1 VRRLLLALALVAG
14 AVLAPGTA
22 GPASAS
28 VVPGA
33 CATSKGVTVV
43 VNFGTLG
50 LGTRVSCYSS
60 ATSATTGLSAL
71 HDAGFSTEGTVHD
84 GPGFVCRIDGQP
96 GNPPEQCDTTP
107 PASAYWSYWQA
118 TNGGS
123 WVYSSR
129 GAATSHVIVG
139 GFEGWSFGNGS
150 VRPTGSNPS
159 RPPEP
164 TFKIGPAAST
174 TTHRTTSTSH
184 TSTTSPAT
192 KRSPTTTATS
202 AGSTSPPT
210 ASSTGADSA
219 AAALPAEPAGGGR
232 APWPFVIGG
241 LAIAAVL
248 AGAYLV
254 VLRRR
259 GSGV

>member
-14 AVLAPGTA
+14 AVVAPGMA
-22 GPASAS
+22 VPASAS

-43 VNFGTLG
+43 VNFGTYG
-50 LGTRVSCYSS
+50 GTSTHCFAGASS
-60 ATSATTGLSAL
+60 STNGVEAL
-71 HDAGFSTEGTVHD
+71 QGAGFTPVGTNNY
-84 GPGFVCRIDGQP
+84 GFAFICRI
-96 GNPPEQCDTTP
+96 NNIPPPSDEKCETTP
-107 PASAYWSYWQA
+107 PASAYWSYWYA
-118 TNGGS
+118 SNGGS
-123 WVYSSR
+123 WTYSSE
-129 GAATSHVIVG
+129 GGQSHTVVVG

-174 TTHRTTSTSH
+174 TTHRTASTSH

-202 AGSTSPPT
+202 AGVTSAPT
-210 ASSTGADSA
+210 ASSTSADSA
-219 AAALPAEPAGGGR
+219 AAALPSEPAGGGR
-232 APWPFVIGG
+232 SPWPFVVGG

-248 AGAYLV
+248 AGAYVV